1 MKHLIFGTGLIGTY
15 LGASLIEDG
24 HDTTFLS
31 RDHQRKVLESGLTAT
46 DLEGNKAS
54 LPAPK
59 FIDSTSEQPF
69 DVIWLA
75 VKCTAVEK
83 SLDQVGQ
90 YLGKDS
96 IVVCCQNGFG
106 SDTHVRNAF
115 PDTQV
120 INAVVG
126 YNVAQ
131 EQDNHYHRSTDG
143 SLVVESRAKL
153 NDTIASINSPLFPSH
168 VSHDIEADRWAKLQL
183 NLANPVN
190 ALADIPTKTMAEDAD
205 FRKVIVAL
213 MRELLAVTDELEL
226 NLPKLTALP
235 AKLLPKVMSLPN
247 WIYLVLAQKTLAIDP
262 TARVSMWW
270 DLSQGKQSEI
280 NYLNLAIVERG
291 KELGIACPLNQ
302 RIVELIH
309 EVEQNQRE
317 IGVTGKE
324 LQSLLGIK

>member
-15 LGASLIEDG
+15 LGASLIEGG

-31 RDHQRKVLESGLTAT
+31 RDHQRKVLESGLRAS
-46 DLEGNKAS
+46 DLEGNEAS
-54 LPAPK
+54 IAAPK
-59 FIDSTSEQPF
+59 FIDPTCQQPF
-69 DVIWLA
+69 DVIWLT
-75 VKCTAVEK
+75 VKCTAVAK

-90 YLGKDS
+90 FLDEDS
-96 IVVCCQNGFG
+96 LIVCCQNGFG
-106 SDTHVRNAF
+106 SDIHIRNAY
-115 PDTQV
+115 PNTQV

-143 SLVVESRAKL
+143 SLVVESHEKL
-153 NDTIASINSPLFPSH
+153 NEIIASINSPLFPSH

-190 ALADIPTKTMAEDAD
+190 ALADIPTKAMAEDAD

-213 MRELLAVTDELEL
+213 MRELLAVTDKLEL
-226 NLPKLTALP
+226 SLPKLTALP

-247 WIYLVLAQKTLAIDP
+247 WIYLILAQKTLAIDP

-280 NYLNLAIVERG
+280 NYLNQAIVEKG
-291 KELGIACPLNQ
+291 KQLGIACPFNQ

-309 EVEQNQRE
+309 DVEQNHRQ

-324 LQSLLGIK
+324 LQSLLGIN